1 MQQPVTVRVLLLFV
15 SRISLRIHNEKR
27 VETSMKKIISMGA
40 LISASLI
47 STEAFAVDCSGLAQ
61 WSSSTIYTQ
70 GNKVQHLNRGY
81 TANYWTQANNP
92 ATSSG
97 QWQHWTDNGACDG
110 ATSSVAS
117 SSSVAPS
124 SSSVPSSSSRPSSS
138 SVQSSS
144 VVSSVASVGS
154 CPAFVAGTTYA
165 AGAVVTNAGGAY
177 TCQVPGWCSSTA
189 AWAYAPGTGS
199 YWQQA
204 WTAGGNCSG
213 TSSSVV
219 SVSRSSSSSSS
230 VISSSSSSI
239 VSSSSVPSSSSSS
252 VATDNGRDL
261 VGYWENWHWPL
272 EVPASIPNY
281 TVLNISFPSIN
292 SDGSLF
298 LGNEGG
304 VQNNPTAAQISAAKA
319 QGKRVLLSIGGA
331 NATFVLNSQA
341 QEDNFVNSFIAIKD
355 QFGLDGIDIDTEKG
369 LHTNPNAQINLTN
382 PQYSADY
389 LARAIKRLKARYGSN
404 FLLTMAPETAHTI
417 GANLPGNWLGQYNW
431 GVYLPLINA
440 LRDDISWIQM
450 QYYNTGSMPGKN
462 GQFYNSATQ
471 DGLVAWTEAL
481 IEGFQIGSTGVSYL
495 GLPANKVIIGL
506 PASTAPSAAGSGY
519 TNPTVVKAAMRCLRS
534 GDCGTGYKPAKT
546 YPDLRGIMAWSTW
559 EDYVTGYAFSN
570 SLKAC
575 ALQNQCN

>member
-1 MQQPVTVRVLLLFV
+1 
-15 SRISLRIHNEKR
+15 
-27 VETSMKKIISMGA
+27 MKKIIPLGA
-40 LISASLI
+40 LLGVSLI
-47 STEAFAVDCSGLAQ
+47 STEVFAVNCTGLSQ
-61 WSSSTIYTQ
+61 WNSTNVYTQ

-81 TANYWTQANNP
+81 TANYWTQGNNP
-92 ATSSG
+92 TTSSG

-110 ATSSVAS
+110 VSSS
-117 SSSVAPS
+117 TPSSVAPS
-124 SSSVPSSSSRPSSS
+124 SSSRPGSSSIASSSIPLSS
-138 SVQSSS
+138 SVSSVSSS
-144 VVSSVASVGS
+144 NAL
-154 CPAFVAGTTYA
+154 CPGFVTGTSYSL
-165 AGAVVTNAGGAY
+165 GAVVTNAGGVY

-189 AWAYAPGTGS
+189 TWAYAPGTGT

-204 WTAGGNCSG
+204 WTAGGNCTGVS
-213 TSSSVV
+213 SSSVAISS
-219 SVSRSSSSSSS
+219 SVTTSRSSSSIPSSAP
-230 VISSSSSSI
+230 SSSSRSS
-239 VSSSSVPSSSSSS
+239 VSSFSSSS
-252 VATDNGRDL
+252 VAPPTGKEL

-272 EVPASIPNY
+272 EEMASIPNY
-281 TVLNISFPSIN
+281 TVLNISFPRIN
-292 SDGSLF
+292 ADGSLF
-298 LGNEGG
+298 LSNDGG
-304 VQNNPTAAQISAAKA
+304 YQNNPTAQQIAAAKA
-319 QGKRVLLSIGGA
+319 QGKKVLLSIGGA
-331 NATFVLNSQA
+331 NATFVLNNQT

-355 QFGLDGIDIDTEKG
+355 QYGLDGIDIDTEKG
-369 LHTNPNAQINLTN
+369 LHTNPNAQINLAN

-389 LARAIKRLKARYGSN
+389 LVRAIKRLKARYGAS

-417 GANLPGNWLGQYNW
+417 GANLAGNWLGQYNW

-481 IEGFQIGSTGVSYL
+481 IEGFQIGSTGVGYL
-495 GLPANKVIIGL
+495 GLPASKIIIGL
-506 PASTAPSAAGSGY
+506 PASTAPTAAGSGY

-570 SLKAC
+570 AVKAC
-575 ALQNQCN
+575 ALNNQCN

>member
-1 MQQPVTVRVLLLFV
+1 MKSLF
-15 SRISLRIHNEKR
+15 L
-27 VETSMKKIISMGA
+27 TGA
-40 LISASLI
+40 LLGASFISSDVLAVSCAGL
-47 STEAFAVDCSGLAQ
+47 STWA
-61 WSSSTIYTQ
+61 SSTVYTQ
-70 GNKVQHLNRGY
+70 GNKVQHSGRAY
-81 TANYWTQANNP
+81 TANYWTQGNNP
-92 ATSSG
+92 TTSSG
-97 QWQHWTDNGACDG
+97 QWQHWTDNGACDT
-110 ATSSVAS
+110 AASSVTP

-124 SSSVPSSSSRPSSS
+124 SRSSSSRSSASSFGFTCSEGNTAVCSSRSSS
-138 SVQSSS
+138 SMSSS
-144 VVSSVASVGS
+144 SIGF
-154 CPAFVAGTTYA
+154 CPTYVAGTNYSLGT
-165 AGAVVTNAGGAY
+165 VVTNVGGTY
-177 TCQVPGWCSSTA
+177 TCKIPGWCASTA
-189 AWAYAPGTGS
+189 TWAYAPGTGT
-199 YWQQA
+199 YWQDA
-204 WTAGGNCSG
+204 WTAGGNCPG
-213 TSSSVV
+213 TSASSV
-219 SVSRSSSSSSS
+219 SSSSIRPSSSSIAPSSSSRSSLSSSS
-230 VISSSSSSI
+230 V
-239 VSSSSVPSSSSSS
+239 SSV
-252 VATDNGRDL
+252 VTNNGRDL

-272 EVPASIPNY
+272 EEMTSIPNY
-281 TVLNISFPSIN
+281 TVLNISFPRIN
-292 SDGSLF
+292 ADGSLF

-304 VQNNPTAAQISAAKA
+304 YQNNPTAQQITAAKA
-319 QGKRVLLSIGGA
+319 QGKKVLLSIGGA
-331 NATFVLNSQA
+331 NATFVLTTQA
-341 QEDNFVNSFIAIKD
+341 HEDNFVNSFIAIKD

-389 LARAIKRLKARYGSN
+389 LARAIKRLKARYGSS

-506 PASTAPSAAGSGY
+506 PASTAPTAAGSGY
-519 TNPTVVKAAMRCLRS
+519 TNPAVVKAAMRCLRS
-534 GDCGTGYKPAKT
+534 GDCGVGYKPAKT

-570 SLKAC
+570 AVRAC
-575 ALQNQCN
+575 ALNNQCN

>member
-1 MQQPVTVRVLLLFV
+1 
-15 SRISLRIHNEKR
+15 
-27 VETSMKKIISMGA
+27 MKKIISLGA
-40 LISASLI
+40 LVGASLI
-47 STEAFAVDCSGLAQ
+47 SAEVFAVDCTGLPQ
-61 WSSSTIYTQ
+61 WTSNSTYTQ
-70 GNKVQHLNRGY
+70 SNKVQYLNRAY

-92 ATSSG
+92 TTSSG

-110 ATSSVAS
+110 ITSSSVS
-117 SSSVAPS
+117 SSSAVSSSLPS
-124 SSSVPSSSSRPSSS
+124 SSVISSSRPSSS
-138 SVQSSS
+138 SSSVPSSVTSSS
-144 VVSSVASVGS
+144 VGSVVA
-154 CPAFVAGTTYA
+154 CPAFVVGTTYA
-165 AGAVVTNAGGAY
+165 AGAVVSNAGGVY
-177 TCQVPGWCSSTA
+177 TCQVPGWCASTA
-189 AWAYAPGTGS
+189 AWAYAPGTGT

-204 WTAGGNCSG
+204 WTAGGNCSVSSVSSL
-213 TSSSVV
+213 SSSR
-219 SVSRSSSSSSS
+219 SSASSIILSSSSSS
-230 VISSSSSSI
+230 

-252 VATDNGRDL
+252 VATGNGRDL

-292 SDGSLF
+292 ADGSLF

-304 VQNNPTAAQISAAKA
+304 VQNNPTPAQIAAAKA
-319 QGKRVLLSIGGA
+319 QGKKVLLSIGGA

-355 QFGLDGIDIDTEKG
+355 QFGLDGMDIDTEKG
-369 LHTNPNAQINLTN
+369 LHTNPNAQINLTS

-389 LARAIKRLKARYGSN
+389 LARAIKRLKARYGAN

-481 IEGFQIGSTGVSYL
+481 IEGFAIGSTGVNYL

-519 TNPTVVKAAMRCLRS
+519 TNPAVVKAAMRCLRS
-534 GDCGTGYKPAKT
+534 GVCGTGYKPAKT
-546 YPDLRGIMAWSTW
+546 YPDLRGIMAWSTY
-559 EDYVTGYAFSN
+559 EDYLTGYAFSN
-570 SLKAC
+570 NLSAC

>member
-1 MQQPVTVRVLLLFV
+1 MKKLLF
-15 SRISLRIHNEKR
+15 
-27 VETSMKKIISMGA
+27 TGA
-40 LISASLI
+40 LLGASFVSADVL
-47 STEAFAVDCSGLAQ
+47 AVSCAGLPQ
-61 WSSSTIYTQ
+61 WSSSAVYTQ
-70 GNKVQHLNRGY
+70 GNQVQHSNRAY
-81 TANYWTQANNP
+81 TANYWTQGNNP
-92 ATSSG
+92 TTSSG
-97 QWQHWTDNGACDG
+97 QWQHWADNGACDG
-110 ATSSVAS
+110 ATSSSAP
-117 SSSVAPS
+117 SSVAPSSRS
-124 SSSVPSSSSRPSSS
+124 SSSVPSSLASSSRSSS
-138 SVQSSS
+138 S
-144 VVSSVASVGS
+144 ANAGS
-154 CPAFVAGTTYA
+154 CPAYVAGTNYSL
-165 AGAVVTNAGGAY
+165 GAVVTNAGGVY
-177 TCQVPGWCSSTA
+177 TCQIPGWCASTA
-189 AWAYAPGTGS
+189 TWAYAPGTGT
-199 YWQQA
+199 YWQEA

-213 TSSSVV
+213 AGASSVSSS
-219 SVSRSSSSSSS
+219 SIAPSSSSRSSSSSSS
-230 VISSSSSSI
+230 V
-239 VSSSSVPSSSSSS
+239 SSVI
-252 VATDNGRDL
+252 TNNGRDL

-272 EVPASIPNY
+272 EEMTSIPNY
-281 TVLNISFPSIN
+281 TVLNISFPRIN
-292 SDGSLF
+292 ADGSLF

-304 VQNNPTAAQISAAKA
+304 YQNNPTAQQITAAKA
-319 QGKRVLLSIGGA
+319 QGKKVLMSIGGA
-331 NATFVLNSQA
+331 NATFVLNNQA

-355 QFGLDGIDIDTEKG
+355 QLGLDGIDIDTEKG

-506 PASTAPSAAGSGY
+506 PASTAPTAAGSGY
-519 TNPTVVKAAMRCLRS
+519 TNPAVVKAAMRCLRS
-534 GDCGTGYKPAKT
+534 GNCGTGYKPAKT

-559 EDYVTGYAFSN
+559 EDYVIGYAFSN
-570 SLKAC
+570 AVKAC
-575 ALQNQCN
+575 ALNNQCN

>member
-1 MQQPVTVRVLLLFV
+1 
-15 SRISLRIHNEKR
+15 
-27 VETSMKKIISMGA
+27 MKKIIAFGA
-40 LISASLI
+40 LLSASLI
-47 STEAFAVDCSGLAQ
+47 STEVLAVSCAGLPQWDSG
-61 WSSSTIYTQ
+61 SVYTQ
-70 GNKVQHLNRGY
+70 GTKVQHVNRGY
-81 TANYWTQANNP
+81 TANYWTQNNNP
-92 ATSSG
+92 TNFSG
-97 QWQHWTDNGACDG
+97 PWQQWIDNGACDG
-110 ATSSVAS
+110 ATSSVAPS
-117 SSSVAPS
+117 SSAPSSSRSSSSRSSTPSSVAPS
-124 SSSVPSSSSRPSSS
+124 SISSS
-138 SVQSSS
+138 SVG
-144 VVSSVASVGS
+144 SVGS
-154 CPAFVAGTTYA
+154 CPAFVAGTNYA

-177 TCQVPGWCSSTA
+177 TCQVPGWCASTA
-189 AWAYAPGTGS
+189 TWAYAPGTGT

-204 WTAGGNCSG
+204 WTAGGNCPG
-213 TSSSVV
+213 TSASSI
-219 SVSRSSSSSSS
+219 STSRSSSSSL
-230 VISSSSSSI
+230 I
-239 VSSSSVPSSSSSS
+239 PSSSSSS
-252 VATDNGRDL
+252 VSSSRSSLSSGSSSSAAPGDGRDL

-292 SDGSLF
+292 ANGSLF

-304 VQNNPTAAQISAAKA
+304 VQNNPTAEQIAAAKA
-319 QGKRVLLSIGGA
+319 QGKKVLLSIGGA
-331 NATFVLNSQA
+331 NATFVLNNQT

-369 LHTNPNAQINLTN
+369 LHTNPNAQISLTN

-389 LARAIKRLKARYGSN
+389 LARAIKRLKARYGSS

-417 GANLPGNWLGQYNW
+417 GANLAGNWLGQYNW
-431 GVYLPLINA
+431 GVYLPLMNA

-462 GQFYNSATQ
+462 GQFYNSSTQ

-481 IEGFQIGSTGVSYL
+481 IEGFSIGSTGVSYL

-506 PASTAPSAAGSGY
+506 PASSSPTAAGSGY

-534 GDCGTGYKPAKT
+534 GDCGSGYKPAKT
-546 YPDLRGIMAWSTW
+546 YPDLRGIMAWSTY
-559 EDYVTGYAFSN
+559 EDYLTGYAFSN